1 MPREVWSHCLWNC
14 SGGTWVWPLGT
25 GFGVMLIQDLKYIK
39 AEILRYQFRKHRKS
53 EAVKCILWYYNQK
66 SIIIFMAFPCSF
78 FPFPSALDWEYYQ
91 SFSWQNALTRITF
104 RAAQWSLLLQHWH
117 SLHSCFA
124 LSELFQWNFSGKSW
138 LKSDW
143 NFTSTIIFDNF
154 NTEIKINTKYSHKK
168 VKAVLSQ
175 QKTTLKVFIL

>member
-1 MPREVWSHCLWNC
+1 MV
-14 SGGTWVWPLGT
+14 
-25 GFGVMLIQDLKYIK
+25 
-39 AEILRYQFRKHRKS
+39 
-53 EAVKCILWYYNQK
+53 
-66 SIIIFMAFPCSF
+66 FPCSF

-91 SFSWQNALTRITF
+91 SFSWQNALTRIIF

-117 SLHSCFA
+117 SLPSCFA

-154 NTEIKINTKYSHKK
+154 NTEIKINTIYSHKK
-168 VKAVLSQ
+168 WRLSFLSRKPLWMSSPYRVIILLSLIIILNLKMSPTTCIISLCRWAGIEILWRKALTSLRWKPVRNNLE
-175 QKTTLKVFIL
+175 KL